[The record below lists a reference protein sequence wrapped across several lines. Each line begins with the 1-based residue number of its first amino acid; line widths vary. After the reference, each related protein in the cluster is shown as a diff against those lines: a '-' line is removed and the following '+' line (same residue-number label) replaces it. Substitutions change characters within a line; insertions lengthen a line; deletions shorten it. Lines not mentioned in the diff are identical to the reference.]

1 MRTKFTLII
10 YNFYYD
16 IISWFYFQNLKKFT
30 CSLWVW
36 MTLLTLLLVAFS
48 IFVNFY
54 HKFPSLVKSFTA
66 FVNKNIFRRTD
77 GGSSGETGVNKLLIR
92 FLDTL
97 GTICALTGLILGISS
112 LFIDQYDFTFEPQ
125 GVLNDVSYKEYNY
138 QIYLVELNFS

>member
-1 MRTKFTLII
+1 MLIT
-10 YNFYYD
+10 YNLDYD
-16 IISWFYFQNLKKFT
+16 VILLFYFQNLKKLT

-36 MTLLTLLLVAFS
+36 MTLLTLLFVAFS

-66 FVNKNIFRRTD
+66 FVNKNILRRTD
-77 GGSSGETGVNKLLIR
+77 GDSSGETGVNKLLIR

-125 GVLNDVSYKEYNY
+125 GVLNDVGYKEY
-138 QIYLVELNFS
+138 IYLNTF

>member
-1 MRTKFTLII
+1 
-10 YNFYYD
+10 
-16 IISWFYFQNLKKFT
+16 
-30 CSLWVW
+30 
-36 MTLLTLLLVAFS
+36 MTLLTLLFVAFS

-66 FVNKNIFRRTD
+66 FVNKNILRRTD
-77 GGSSGETGVNKLLIR
+77 GDSSGETGVNKLLIR

-125 GVLNDVSYKEYNY
+125 GVLNDVGYKEY
-138 QIYLVELNFS
+138 IYLNTFQKIEACRYYSCKLFFRLSRWLQIFKRNGKKLPKNFKT

>member
-1 MRTKFTLII
+1 MTLITVL
-10 YNFYYD
+10 FG
-16 IISWFYFQNLKKFT
+16 
-30 CSLWVW
+30 
-36 MTLLTLLLVAFS
+36 AFS

-54 HKFPSLVKSFTA
+54 HKFPSIVKCFTA

-77 GGSSGETGVNKLLIR
+77 GDSSGETGVNKLLIR

-125 GVLNDVSYKEYNY
+125 GVLNDVSYKEYIY
-138 QIYLVELNFS
+138 TDTSQKKELQIFRK

>member
-1 MRTKFTLII
+1 
-10 YNFYYD
+10 
-16 IISWFYFQNLKKFT
+16 
-30 CSLWVW
+30 
-36 MTLLTLLLVAFS
+36 MTLLTLLFVAFS

-66 FVNKNIFRRTD
+66 FVNKNILRRTD
-77 GGSSGETGVNKLLIR
+77 GDSSGETGVNKLLIR

-125 GVLNDVSYKEYNY
+125 GVLNDVGYKEY
-138 QIYLVELNFS
+138 ICLNTFQNNFYVNRSL

>member
-1 MRTKFTLII
+1 
-10 YNFYYD
+10 
-16 IISWFYFQNLKKFT
+16 
-30 CSLWVW
+30 
-36 MTLLTLLLVAFS
+36 MTLLTLLFVAFS

-77 GGSSGETGVNKLLIR
+77 GDSSGETGVNKLLIR

-138 QIYLVELNFS
+138 HDTSQKTTNFS